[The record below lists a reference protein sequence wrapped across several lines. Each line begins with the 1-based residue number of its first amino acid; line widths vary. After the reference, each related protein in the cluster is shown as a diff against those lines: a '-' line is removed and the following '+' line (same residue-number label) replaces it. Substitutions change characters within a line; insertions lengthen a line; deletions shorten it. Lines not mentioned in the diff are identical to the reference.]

1 MPMQNSCL
9 LCIVNY
15 IPEISVSIVLQA
27 RVLDVLL
34 KGCDRVIN
42 HVEEVSSALSTL
54 LPSTYEFSSFG
65 RIINTLHQQMF
76 SFSVVESSQEMLLVT
91 HH

>member
-1 MPMQNSCL
+1 MQNSCL
-9 LCIVNY
+9 LCIVNH

-34 KGCDRVIN
+34 KGCNRVVN

-65 RIINTLHQQMF
+65 RIVNTLHQQMF
-76 SFSVVESSQEMLLVT
+76 SFLVLSKALKKCYLQLIT
-91 HH
+91 